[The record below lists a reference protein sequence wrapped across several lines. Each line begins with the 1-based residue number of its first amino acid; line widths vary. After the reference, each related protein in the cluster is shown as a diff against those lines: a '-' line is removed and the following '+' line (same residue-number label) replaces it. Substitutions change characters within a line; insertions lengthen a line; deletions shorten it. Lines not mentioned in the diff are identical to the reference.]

1 MSNQSVIKV
10 NEEVFQRLKIISAC
24 SNKRIYELASEAIN
38 FWMLSN
44 KDEIKKLFE
53 DRK

>member
-10 NEEVFQRLKIISAC
+10 NDEVFQRLKIISAC
-24 SNKRIYELASEAIN
+24 SNKRMYEVASEAID

-53 DRK
+53 KSK